1 MSPTSRDSALVMAT
15 VAVLSAW
22 LGCLCMLWMGLL
34 GCSGMWLTTPLAGLG
49 LALGICSGL
58 PSWLVRSIHRIQAL
72 KSPDP
77 LVHEAVDDRVAG
89 SAKADVRAA
98 MRLLAVFTFL
108 AALGAGISM
117 AVIFWAAE
125 LLESATRAVRMGPVA
140 WGILHVLVVTV
151 VFLPAASG
159 LTLLFP
165 ASCIL
170 RSGTTRDAFA
180 DCAREWLAGAAGG
193 IGLMGLLILS
203 GANLLAIGPLLG
215 MGAVGLAAVWWF
227 RKDYG
232 RRSGRLVRPVRSPS
246 MVSRMQS
253 SAVPACIVVAVGLQV
268 RILADVLGA
277 SLEVQA
283 LWVSLSLLLV
293 VRFQAEADGKGR
305 MPGRRQ
311 GAGSIIGAAS
321 VLLGQ
326 LALAGMSLVSPV
338 HGWVCLLPAAGMQG
352 PLAAMGGI
360 LISRQRQRFVND
372 GARPR
377 QYLAQA
383 GLGLAIGF
391 LLHHGLWSS
400 GAPLALTSGLW
411 LALAAWAIVNV
422 LRNCKRSADVVR
434 WFSAGL
440 GVLLVLAAELAVVH
454 YRLAESVGLLA
465 PGRGFT
471 CLQPADSP
479 DQTNFLPERAIWRSE
494 DITLLTRRALG
505 AGKAGGSWWIVA
517 QSPDHLVPALP
528 YSIQVVAGA
537 VDPEAVPAGPW
548 SRRLAW
554 GPRRSWVRGA
564 FAGRSWIDGI
574 ALACPPADHPQ
585 TLRQMN
591 LGVLQRVAGQ
601 LSGPGEKH
609 RPLLIRS
616 QLTSGQAARLLAMA
630 VTFGR
635 AVGSGYLAVKFLDE
649 KADFLLLGPAQAV
662 EKPQPLYG
670 VFVVDLEGLAEG
682 WPDVDPLRTFAPGG
696 LPTRTTSVPDL
707 VNWLQRQQDR

>member
-1 MSPTSRDSALVMAT
+1 MAT

-22 LGCLCMLWMGLL
+22 MGCLCMLWMGLL
-34 GCSGMWLTTPLAGLG
+34 GCSGMWLTTPLAGMG
-49 LALGICSGL
+49 LALAICSGL

-72 KSPDP
+72 RSPDP

-98 MRLLAVFTFL
+98 MRLLAIFTFL
-108 AALGAGISM
+108 AVLGAGISM
-117 AVIFWAAE
+117 AVIFWTSG
-125 LLESATRAVRMGPVA
+125 LLESAVGALRMGPVA
-140 WGILHVLVVTV
+140 WGILHVLVVTI

-170 RSGTTRDAFA
+170 RSGTTHDAFA

-193 IGLMGLLILS
+193 IGLLGLLILS
-203 GANLLAIGPLLG
+203 GINLLAVGPLLG
-215 MGAVGLAAVWWF
+215 MVAGGLAVVWWL
-227 RKDYG
+227 RKDFAK
-232 RRSGRLVRPVRSPS
+232 RSGRLVRPVRSPS
-246 MVSRMQS
+246 MVSRIQGS
-253 SAVPACIVVAVGLQV
+253 LVPAGIAVALGLQV

-277 SLEVQA
+277 SLEVQT

-293 VRFQAEADGKGR
+293 VRFQSDTDGKGR

-311 GAGSIIGAAS
+311 GAGSIIGVAS

-326 LALAGMSLVSPV
+326 LALAGMSLVSPS
-338 HGWVCLLPAAGMQG
+338 HGWVCLLLAAGMQG

-383 GLGLAIGF
+383 GLGLAVGF

-400 GAPLALTSGLW
+400 GAGLLLSSGLW

-422 LRNCKRSADVVR
+422 LRNCNRSADVVR
-434 WFSAGL
+434 WLSAGL
-440 GVLLVLAAELAVVH
+440 AVLLVLAFELAVVH
-454 YRLAESVGLLA
+454 YRLAGSVGSLA
-465 PGRGFT
+465 PGRGLT
-471 CLQPADSP
+471 CLEPALSP
-479 DQTNFLPERAIWRSE
+479 GTLNFLPERDTWRSE
-494 DITLLTRRALG
+494 DITLLTRQAMG
-505 AGKAGGSWWIVA
+505 ADQAGGSWWIVA

-528 YSIQVVAGA
+528 DSIQVVAGA
-537 VDPEAVPAGPW
+537 VDPEAVFPGPW
-548 SRRLAW
+548 AERLSW

-574 ALACPPADHPQ
+574 ALACPPGDHPQ
-585 TLRQMN
+585 TMRQIN
-591 LGVLQRVAGQ
+591 LGLLQRIRGQ
-601 LSGPGEKH
+601 LSGPAGQH

-616 QLTSGQAARLLAMA
+616 QLTSGQAGRLLAMA

-635 AVGSGYLAVKFLDE
+635 AIGSGYLAVKFLDQ
-649 KADFLLLGPAQAV
+649 KADFLLLGPAEAV
-662 EKPQPLYG
+662 ERPQSLHG
-670 VFVVDLEGLAEG
+670 VFVVDLQELVEG
-682 WPDVDPLRTFAPGG
+682 WPGVQPLRTFAPGG
-696 LPTRTTSVPDL
+696 LPTRATSVPDL
-707 VNWLQRQQDR
+707 VDWLQRQER